1 MNKILNVCIV
11 GFGKL
16 GILHSSLINV
26 HHMVKLKAIVEP
38 NYLIRFFLKKR
49 LKNVNHYKNIDD
61 ILSSN
66 EKIDFFIITT
76 PNFTHHSLCKK
87 ILENNKSFFIEKP
100 LCLNFNQAKQILHK
114 ERETKTYNQVGY
126 MYRYCQTYKLVKKI
140 IKKKLLGNIK
150 NFKAEMY
157 SSQVLK
163 TVKKNWRYDKK
174 LSGGGVLTTQNSH
187 LIDLLYWF
195 FGKPKSIIASTK
207 YIYSKNVED
216 EVFCKFGYNDFKG
229 NLETSWS
236 RPGYRNLTTKLKIF
250 FEKGNLLVD
259 EDSLLINSK
268 IKKGFLK
275 KGKNNFNKAK
285 LYEPCFY
292 DLGGN
297 YYSHQIEDYIKS
309 FKDRKINNNSILDSY
324 KVHKIIDTIYES
336 AQYKNLIKIK

>member
-1 MNKILNVCIV
+1 MSRVLNVCIV

-16 GILHSSLINV
+16 GILHSSLVNV
-26 HHMVKLKAIVEP
+26 HQMVKLKAIVEP
-38 NYLIRFFLKKR
+38 SYLIRFFLKKR
-49 LKNVNHYKNIDD
+49 LKNINYYKNIEKV
-61 ILSSN
+61 LSSN

-76 PNFTHHSLCKK
+76 PNFTHHSLCNK
-87 ILENNKSFFIEKP
+87 ILENNKSFFVEKP
-100 LCLNFNQAKQILHK
+100 LCLNSYQAKNILDN

-163 TVKKNWRYDKK
+163 TVKRNWRYDKK

-187 LIDLLYWF
+187 LVDLLNWF
-195 FGKPKSIIASTK
+195 FGKPKSITALTK

-216 EVFCKFGYNDFKG
+216 EVFCKLEYDAYKG

-250 FEKGNLLVD
+250 FEKGNLVVD

-268 IKKGFLK
+268 INKSFLK
-275 KGKNNFNKAK
+275 KGKNYFNKAK

-297 YYSHQIEDYIKS
+297 YYSHQLEDYIKS
-309 FKDRKINNNSILDSY
+309 FKSKKIKNNSILDSY
-324 KVHKIIDTIYES
+324 KVHYVIDKIYES
-336 AQYKNLIKIK
+336 AQFKKSIKIK